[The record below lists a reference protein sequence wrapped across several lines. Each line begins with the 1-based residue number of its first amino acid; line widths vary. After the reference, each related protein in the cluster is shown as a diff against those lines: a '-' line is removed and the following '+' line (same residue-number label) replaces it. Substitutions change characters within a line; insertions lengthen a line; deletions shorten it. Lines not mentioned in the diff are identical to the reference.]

1 MDTAGSIISFSTM
14 AQGLDY
20 AQNRIGDSIKL
31 QRIEARYR
39 IAMATTATKTFGRVI
54 YFRDLDGYGTAPSVT
69 DVLETADVLSPY
81 KFLNSE
87 RFSIL
92 YDELLCLSSTGD
104 ASEVATINMNH
115 EGHIKYLGTT
125 ATAASN
131 GKGSL
136 YFLILSNE
144 TGTNVPTFA
153 HNERIYFT
161 DD

>member
-1 MDTAGSIISFSTM
+1 MDTTGLVVSISSM

-20 AQNRIGDSIKL
+20 LNNRVGDSIKL
-31 QRIEARYR
+31 QRIEMRYR
-39 IAMATTATKTFGRVI
+39 VAMAATAAQTQGRVI
-54 YFRDLDGYGTAPSVT
+54 IFRDLDGFGTLPTVS
-69 DVLETADVLSPY
+69 DVLQTVSVLSPKDY
-81 KFLNSE
+81 LNAD

-92 YDELLCLSSTGD
+92 YDELFALNINGDST
-104 ASEVATINMNH
+104 EVGVVDIPH

-125 ATAASN
+125 AAAASN

-144 TGTNVPTFA
+144 AGATVPFFA
-153 HNERIYFT
+153 HHERIYFT

>member
-1 MDTAGSIISFSTM
+1 MDASGTVISFSTM

-31 QRIEARYR
+31 QRIEMRFR
-39 IAMATTATKTFGRVI
+39 ITMTAVATRTQGRVI
-54 YFRDLDGYGTAPSVT
+54 VFRDLDGYGTAPAVT
-69 DVLETADVLSPY
+69 DVLETADVLSPTKY
-81 KFLNSE
+81 LNTA

-92 YDELLCLSSTGD
+92 YDELFALSQNGD
-104 ASEVATINMNH
+104 SCEVGVISMPH

-125 ATAASN
+125 AAAASN

-136 YFLILSNE
+136 YFLIISNE
-144 TGTNVPTFA
+144 TTTSIPFFA